1 MMVPDEQLVKM
12 AREGDQTATEQLFR
26 RYHDR
31 VFSYL
36 FRMIG
41 DRGLAEDAAQETF
54 FKGFRSLRKYRE
66 KGQFKSWIFTIA
78 HREGL
83 RMLKKEKRHGMTASS
98 PNDEERHEREI
109 ADPSPRPEDILMHQ
123 EQVRGLEQA
132 LDHLT
137 DPEKQVV
144 LLRLYEGLAFK
155 DIARIMRCPLNTV
168 LGRMHNAVKKLKKEL
183 SKEGYTP

>member
-12 AREGDQTATEQLFR
+12 ACEGNQMAAAQLFR

-54 FKGFRSLRKYRE
+54 FKGFRALRKYRE

-83 RMLKKEKRHGMTASS
+83 RMLKKEKRYGMIASS
-98 PNDEERHEREI
+98 PNVEEYHEREL
-109 ADPSPRPEDILMHQ
+109 ADPSPRPEDILVHQ
-123 EQVRGLEQA
+123 EQVRGLERA
-132 LDHLT
+132 LAHLT

-144 LLRLYEGLAFK
+144 LLRLYEGLPFK
-155 DIARIMRCPLNTV
+155 DIAHIMKCPLNTV
-168 LGRMHNAVKKLKKEL
+168 LGRMHNAAKKLKKEL
-183 SKEGYTP
+183 SKEGDTP